1 MPTPP
6 LEHRSKIHNPS
17 IPKTE
22 KKASPATSP
31 AVSTPFASA
40 RSSIIVTSSYASWA
54 GAVTRPF
61 GSSKTFS
68 PRSFLHPHPHP
79 TNHLKAIHSAEKKY
93 AMKVLSAECY
103 GTGSDNFEL
112 AVLQKLQRRGGDR
125 NHPGYEHISILHE
138 SFIHKGP
145 NGDHV
150 CLIFEPM

>member
-6 LEHRSKIHNPS
+6 EHHPKIHNRS
-17 IPKTE
+17 IPKTK

-31 AVSTPFASA
+31 TASTPFASA
-40 RSSIIVTSSYASWA
+40 RSLITVTSSYASWA
-54 GAVTRPF
+54 GAAARPF

-93 AMKVLSAECY
+93 AMKVLRAECC

-112 AVLQKLQRRGGDR
+112 EILQSSNIGEAEIEITLATNTYPFSTTYSYIKVQMETI
-125 NHPGYEHISILHE
+125 Y
-138 SFIHKGP
+138 
-145 NGDHV
+145 V
-150 CLIFEPM
+150 

>member
-6 LEHRSKIHNPS
+6 EHHPKIHNRS
-17 IPKTE
+17 IPKTK

-31 AVSTPFASA
+31 TASTPFASA
-40 RSSIIVTSSYASWA
+40 RSSITVTSSYASWA
-54 GAVTRPF
+54 GAAARPF

-93 AMKVLSAECY
+93 AMKVLGAECC

-112 AVLQKLQRRGGDR
+112 EILQAPTLGRQRSKSPWLRTR
-125 NHPGYEHISILHE
+125 IILHDL
-138 SFIHKGP
+138 FTYKGP
-145 NGDHV
+145 NGDHI
-150 CLIFEPM
+150 CLIFDLC